1 MENLINFSK
10 FQTENL
16 KIKRVILHR
25 MEENTVMKKELVL
38 LHNTVKNN

>member
-16 KIKRVILHR
+16 KIIRVILHR

-38 LHNTVKNN
+38 LLNTAKNN

>member
-16 KIKRVILHR
+16 KIKKVILHR
-25 MEENTVMKKELVL
+25 MEENTVMKKEHVPLP
-38 LHNTVKNN
+38 NTAKNN

>member
-16 KIKRVILHR
+16 KIKRVISHR
-25 MEENTVMKKELVL
+25 MEENTVMKKERVL
-38 LHNTVKNN
+38 LHNTAKNN